1 MNHFTKKKKKK
12 QIHFFMYMKNGLNK
26 LLALLPRTEKFLSG
40 STISLAYT
48 DHIIQFG
55 LNTMSTQKRNFN
67 KEQKISLSLKNQ
79 GRQEKSPIKFLEI
92 VHLLIILF
100 INVGLLI

>member
-1 MNHFTKKKKKK
+1 
-12 QIHFFMYMKNGLNK
+12 MYMKNSLNK
-26 LLALLPRTEKFLSG
+26 FLAPLPRTEKFLSG
-40 STISLAYT
+40 NTRSLAYT
-48 DHIIQFG
+48 DYIIQFG